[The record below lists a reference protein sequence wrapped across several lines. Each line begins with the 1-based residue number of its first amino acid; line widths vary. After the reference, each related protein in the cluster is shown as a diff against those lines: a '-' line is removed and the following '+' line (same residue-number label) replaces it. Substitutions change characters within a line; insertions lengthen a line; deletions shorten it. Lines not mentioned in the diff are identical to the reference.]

1 MSVAPRRRPPAD
13 APEPAQ
19 AVEKT
24 GPRKLNHL
32 ANAVEGNELQ
42 PAVKGNELQPAVEGI
57 GLLLPYRCI
66 LRNPV
71 TEGVSENNRYK
82 G

>member
-24 GPRKLNHL
+24 GPRNLNHL

-42 PAVKGNELQPAVEGI
+42 PAVEGI
-57 GLLLPYRCI
+57 RLLLPYRCI
-66 LRNPV
+66 LRNSV
-71 TEGVSENNRYK
+71 TEGVSENNMYK
-82 G
+82 R